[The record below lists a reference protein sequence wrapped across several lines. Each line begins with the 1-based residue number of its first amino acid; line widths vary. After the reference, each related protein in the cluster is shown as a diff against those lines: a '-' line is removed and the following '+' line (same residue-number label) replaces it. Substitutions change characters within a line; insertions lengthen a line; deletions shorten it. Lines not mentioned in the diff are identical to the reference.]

1 MRTRF
6 KKGVLHEKEE
16 LWIFDEQVYGSQ
28 YLYRLLR
35 CAAHGDSAIL
45 DQFEETAKTT
55 RIPEWDI
62 KYAALYF
69 TFDEQVYRISPSRF
83 NQCDAAFELLV
94 NDLIDALWNVGAY
107 DMFYSGMM
115 N

>member
-1 MRTRF
+1 M
-6 KKGVLHEKEE
+6 KKKSCG
-16 LWIFDEQVYGSQ
+16 
-28 YLYRLLR
+28 YLMSKYMDHSI
-35 CAAHGDSAIL
+35 CIVCCDAPHTGIPSVDAVL

-115 N
+115 D